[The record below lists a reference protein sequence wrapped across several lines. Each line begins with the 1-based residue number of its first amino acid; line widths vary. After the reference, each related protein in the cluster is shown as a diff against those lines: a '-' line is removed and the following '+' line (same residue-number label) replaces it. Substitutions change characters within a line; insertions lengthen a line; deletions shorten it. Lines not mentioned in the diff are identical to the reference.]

1 MTTSSGRR
9 RISWLFLKGAYGVFD
24 DVRSSRTFVQADSE
38 PRVRC
43 HDKRWR
49 LRFVVAQTA
58 QLRINF
64 KVVPKSDASWGQSP
78 LQRNRFQSPTTP
90 HGTMLPK
97 RQINLGGPALC
108 RRAWA
113 AAWRLPDHMP
123 GTYETMHWY
132 PAGWQF
138 VRSQT
143 CRCYLY

>member
-38 PRVRC
+38 PRVWC

-49 LRFVVAQTA
+49 LRFVVANRAAPDQFQGCAKIRRFVGTVA
-58 QLRINF
+58 ANETDF
-64 KVVPKSDASWGQSP
+64 KARP
-78 LQRNRFQSPTTP
+78 TP

-97 RQINLGGPALC
+97 RQINLGSPALC
-108 RRAWA
+108 RRARA

-123 GTYETMHWY
+123 ATYKPMHWY

-143 CRCYLY
+143 CRWYLY